1 MDNDR
6 LNRDAVIAT
15 YKELLV
21 ASGLLPNELW
31 VSSGSA
37 LVMHGLR
44 QDAGDIDSGCHQA
57 AFDTASRT
65 LGIASTPFRA
75 NHAYIP
81 EGTPNLIVPQ
91 CRADILLEPDTTAD
105 DIMVI
110 DGVTVYTLPFLLKQ
124 KLALNREKDQA
135 DIVAIKKALTPVV
148 ITRTPGGTTRHQY
161 FLEAMQAE
169 AFKHKAWIITAF
181 SVVRRYDD
189 TARHP
194 YRLVAGDDPKDMR
207 VWFIDPNN
215 DNRPTVIDGTH
226 RATPLFSFTEPM
238 ELAPKDLV
246 NVTKPITT
254 ICGSVLFN
262 AMVIVYAFGDKI
274 EFMEGE
280 VKGGKLEKLIAGR
293 LSDDVDNPEDE
304 RRDRIYV
311 RELMRYC
318 EAMSAIAGLTQLNT
332 PAASPKSMSVDPNI
346 IKRRD
351 VLLKEYK
358 GQLHDPAIIARIEA
372 ELVQMDREWFKGD
385 PAERF
390 YIKGSSFEVTRKRS
404 FIMFGVETG
413 FSDNSK
419 GVSLIV
425 PSLKEGWDTTK
436 LPGIA
441 ETLRAGSFNRGHQT
455 AMGGESVKYFYRIFQ
470 NSRVLEDDCGSKGGL
485 PWVITQD
492 NYRSF
497 VGLYMVDSDGKPIPI
512 PVTQESVDSK
522 IVGRTIIVRSPMLC
536 KTKAPSFCARCVGD
550 VLAASPTSL
559 HIAASDVGSTFMY
572 AFMKKMHGTAL
583 KVARY
588 RPKLSIS

>member
-1 MDNDR
+1 MDNER
-6 LNRDAVIAT
+6 LSRDDIKRI

-31 VSSGSA
+31 LSSGSA

-44 QDAGDIDSGCHQA
+44 QDAGDIDSGCHQG

-65 LGIASTPFRA
+65 LGVESTPFRA

-81 EGTPNLIVPQ
+81 EGTPNLILPQ
-91 CRADILLEPDTTAD
+91 FRADILLEPDTTVN
-105 DIMVI
+105 DIEVI

-135 DIVAIKKALTPVV
+135 DIAAIKKAMTPSTP
-148 ITRTPGGTTRHQY
+148 TRTPGGTSRHQY

-169 AFKHKAWIITAF
+169 AFIHKAWIINAF
-181 SVVRRYDD
+181 SVVRRYD
-189 TARHP
+189 TSARYP
-194 YRLVAGDDPKDMR
+194 YRLVASEDPKDMR

-215 DNRPTVIDGTH
+215 NNLPTVIDGTH
-226 RATPLFSFTEPM
+226 RATPLFNFTEPF
-238 ELAPKDLV
+238 ELKPNDLA
-246 NVTKPITT
+246 NVTQPITT
-254 ICGSVLFN
+254 TCGSVLFN
-262 AMVIVYAFGDKI
+262 AMAIVWPFGSKI
-274 EFMEGE
+274 EFMNGE
-280 VKGGKLEKLIAGR
+280 IKGSKLEKLIAGR
-293 LSDDVDNPEDE
+293 LTDDVDNPEDE
-304 RRDRIYV
+304 KPDRIYV
-311 RELMRYC
+311 RELLRYC

-332 PAASPKSMSVDPNI
+332 PGASPKSMSVDPAI

-351 VLLKEYK
+351 ELLKQYA
-358 GQLHDPAIIARIEA
+358 GQLHDPAIVARIEG
-372 ELVQMDREWFKGD
+372 ELVAMDREWFKGD

-390 YIKGSSFEVTRKRS
+390 YIKGSSFDVTRKRA
-404 FIMFGVETG
+404 FIMYGVETG
-413 FSDNSK
+413 FSDTSK

-425 PSLKEGWDTTK
+425 PSLKEGWDLTK

-441 ETLRAGSFNRGHQT
+441 ETARAGSYNRGHQT

-470 NSRVLEDDCGSKGGL
+470 NTRVLEDDCGSKGGL

-492 NYRSF
+492 NFRSF
-497 VGLYMVDSDGKPIPI
+497 VGLYMVDSDGKTVPI

-588 RPKLSIS
+588 HPKLSIS